1 MHGVESDWVEEEMME
16 DDVDF
21 IRDVLEQKVIKAL
34 NKAGIIKKILFL
46 DTFRWEGGPLH
57 RSMKP
62 VVIVFKHM

>member
-1 MHGVESDWVEEEMME
+1 
-16 DDVDF
+16 
-21 IRDVLEQKVIKAL
+21 LEQKVIKAL